1 MKIYEYTY
9 CMLIYIYIYT
19 LIYPFPFSIIF
30 PACYP
35 FCSHTEEKYF
45 PRNKRRPKDPK
56 NKTDMENEKKVKT
69 VEGITDGVFLP
80 QTVLHFIPQPIP
92 Q

>member
-1 MKIYEYTY
+1 MNTHIV
-9 CMLIYIYIYT
+9 CSYIYT
-19 LIYPFPFSIIF
+19 YTHLYIPSLSQLFFS
-30 PACYP
+30 ACYP
-35 FCSHTEEKYF
+35 FRSHTEEKYF

>member
-1 MKIYEYTY
+1 MS
-9 CMLIYIYIYT
+9 
-19 LIYPFPFSIIF
+19 FSFIDYIF
-30 PACYP
+30 PPVIYYAP
-35 FCSHTEEKYF
+35 TKQKKYF
-45 PRNKRRPKDPK
+45 SEKDPK
-56 NKTDMENEKKVKT
+56 NKTDVENEKNVKT